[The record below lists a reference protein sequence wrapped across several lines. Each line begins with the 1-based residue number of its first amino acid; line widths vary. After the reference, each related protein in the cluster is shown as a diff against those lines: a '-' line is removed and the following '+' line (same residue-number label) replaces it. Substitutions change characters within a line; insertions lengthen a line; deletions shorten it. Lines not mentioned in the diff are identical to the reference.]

1 VAIALVITI
10 GGLVFKPW
18 TLLGPLG
25 AGPAGNAPAGGP
37 EGTSGQPTVGLS
49 SPQGAPS
56 SGFAVGSSALGG
68 VGPGASASPGLT
80 PRAFLEDLRPIEP
93 DTWAH
98 ISASLRRID
107 RNAVVFV
114 ARWPGGLY
122 WRFVPVEP
130 GERQSLTEPV
140 GSSGADPSA
149 EPDTVRIT
157 GYLATPLAIGLAR
170 PAGEPAPWVIAW
182 QVFGPGATLRL
193 PLRHPVGDLDRFL
206 FLGPGLDMPRGEQT
220 NRREISRFPPSWLE
234 GVYRFDLTGAD
245 GPTRHVFVVL
255 EPDASH

>member
-1 VAIALVITI
+1 MGYLRSLPGNEDRRLTEGPEGGPFPEPIRPATARRGPEPALLVAIALVITI

-98 ISASLRRID
+98 IS
-107 RNAVVFV
+107 
-114 ARWPGGLY
+114 
-122 WRFVPVEP
+122 
-130 GERQSLTEPV
+130 
-140 GSSGADPSA
+140 
-149 EPDTVRIT
+149 
-157 GYLATPLAIGLAR
+157 
-170 PAGEPAPWVIAW
+170 
-182 QVFGPGATLRL
+182 
-193 PLRHPVGDLDRFL
+193 
-206 FLGPGLDMPRGEQT
+206 
-220 NRREISRFPPSWLE
+220 
-234 GVYRFDLTGAD
+234 
-245 GPTRHVFVVL
+245 
-255 EPDASH
+255 